1 MATSALYYFNPIVN
15 SSEALDLF
23 LLYLAT
29 ERGLSTNY
37 QLSVRQ
43 SLERFFSS
51 NKKWVTASTESLN
64 HYLGQLK
71 DESLSVST
79 IRIHLVHLKIFF
91 RYASLKGWIHTDPAD
106 ALIPPKVPA
115 TLPKSISSGALKQLF
130 ESIDTNTPLGARDK
144 AILETFYSSGLRL
157 NELGQARLE
166 HLDLDDRMLRITGKG
181 NKTRLVPLGT
191 AAQKAISFYLK
202 NSRPKLIRTSKS
214 SSHVFLSIRGS
225 ALSPERL
232 RAIVKGRAKAAGID
246 KNVYPHLLRHSFAT
260 HLLQNGA
267 DLRIIQELL
276 GHADIS
282 TTQIYT
288 HVDEQGLKSV
298 HKNFHPRG

>member
-1 MATSALYYFNPIVN
+1 MNFERAQDS
-15 SSEALDLF
+15 F

-43 SLERFFSS
+43 SLERFSAWCDGRGQP
-51 NKKWVTASTESLN
+51 WVGLTTDDLST
-64 HYLGQLK
+64 YLGGLK
-71 DESLSVST
+71 TDGLSASS
-79 IRIHLVHLKIFF
+79 IRIYLVHLKIFY
-91 RYASLKGWIHTDPAD
+91 RYAVRRSWLAKDIADP
-106 ALIPPKVPA
+106 LIPPKVPSILPD
-115 TLPKSISSGALKQLF
+115 TLNEETLKKLLASINP
-130 ESIDTNTPLGARDK
+130 EDRLGARDL

-157 NELGQARLE
+157 SELGQSRLE
-166 HLDLDDRMLRITGKG
+166 HLDLDERMLRVTGKG
-181 NKTRLVPLGT
+181 NKTRLVPLGKQ
-191 AAQKAISFYLK
+191 AQQALQRYLRQE
-202 NSRPKLIRTSKS
+202 RPQLVKTSVT
-214 SSHVFLSIRGS
+214 SSHIFLSVRGG

-232 RAIVKGRAKAAGID
+232 RAIVKQRARNAGIET
-246 KNVYPHLLRHSFAT
+246 NLYPHLLRHSFAT

-288 HVDEQGLKSV
+288 HVDQKALKNV
-298 HKNFHPRG
+298 HQKFHPRG